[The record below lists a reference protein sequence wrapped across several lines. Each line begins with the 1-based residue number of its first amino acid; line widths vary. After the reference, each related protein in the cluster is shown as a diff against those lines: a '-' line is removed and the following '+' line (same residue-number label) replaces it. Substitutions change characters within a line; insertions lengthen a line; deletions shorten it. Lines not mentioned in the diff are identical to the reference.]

1 MDYSIKYSVECLLGI
16 ERVIL
21 SSLITNNNTDKI
33 EDCLKIIE
41 SKDFY
46 YEQHGIVYETII
58 RLYNRDKK
66 IDEHTVFLSNQ
77 QNINEQ
83 YYVDIIA
90 TTPLDTITDYL
101 NQLKKYS
108 YERQIK
114 IVATKIKEGDFS
126 KVNELQDIKEKL
138 ENIGNKKDLRQID
151 EKFEKLISS
160 LDLNINKIKNKKIEY
175 LYDQFIVKND
185 IIMFVARP
193 GVGKSLMALAL
204 CNMLLDA
211 GKIERIFYLD
221 GDNSHIT
228 IKSRNIELLK
238 NKFGNKLNYFIELS
252 DSDMHRIIKELKKKD
267 LTDFLIVFDSIKNF
281 IIGDRNSHKDVTE
294 LMNIL
299 KELRNNGA
307 SIVFLH
313 HQNKLNKDFN
323 SAFSGSSAF
332 MEDVA
337 IAYEL
342 KKNEDKQ
349 TYIFIPLKDR
359 NNISNYIAF
368 TYNQDNTLTK
378 VDIDYAMETKEDI
391 EIRELIVNFIKN
403 QKDKPIYSE
412 ILKYIVDSGGYN
424 KDKVNRIIQR
434 GKDKHWRASRVL
446 RENNK
451 LVFELIDSQDNQD
464 KSIQGIIK

>member
-1 MDYSIKYSVECLLGI
+1 MLTYFLI
-16 ERVIL
+16 EIHH
-21 SSLITNNNTDKI
+21 NKKNI
-33 EDCLKIIE
+33 EVNKII
-41 SKDFY
+41 
-46 YEQHGIVYETII
+46 
-58 RLYNRDKK
+58 N
-66 IDEHTVFLSNQ
+66 
-77 QNINEQ
+77 
-83 YYVDIIA
+83 
-90 TTPLDTITDYL
+90 
-101 NQLKKYS
+101 
-108 YERQIK
+108 
-114 IVATKIKEGDFS
+114 
-126 KVNELQDIKEKL
+126 
-138 ENIGNKKDLRQID
+138 
-151 EKFEKLISS
+151 
-160 LDLNINKIKNKKIEY
+160 
-175 LYDQFIVKND
+175 
-185 IIMFVARP
+185 
-193 GVGKSLMALAL
+193 
-204 CNMLLDA
+204 
-211 GKIERIFYLD
+211 
-221 GDNSHIT
+221 
-228 IKSRNIELLK
+228 
-238 NKFGNKLNYFIELS
+238 
-252 DSDMHRIIKELKKKD
+252 ELKKRD
-267 LTDFLIVFDSIKNF
+267 LSEFLIIFDSIKNF

>member
-228 IKSRNIELLK
+228 IKSRNIEFLK

-252 DSDMHRIIKELKKKD
+252 DSDMHIIIKELKKKD